1 MPDRIPMMDELD
13 EADEEEDDDG
23 WRERTLAP
31 PLAEPE
37 SLGAP
42 AVALGQHGGGLHSV
56 KEEEEEEDDEKEE
69 EEEEEKD
76 ESEKEKEEKVGG
88 VQESRLITRD
98 GWLRVRMLF
107 GILPFRLRVPKV
119 PFCSGTEVL

>member
-56 KEEEEEEDDEKEE
+56 KEEEEEDEKEE
-69 EEEEEKD
+69 EEEED
-76 ESEKEKEEKVGG
+76 ESEQEMEEKVGG

>member
-37 SLGAP
+37 SLGP
-42 AVALGQHGGGLHSV
+42 PVVALGHHGGGLHSV
-56 KEEEEEEDDEKEE
+56 KEEEEEEEEEGEKEE
-69 EEEEEKD
+69 
-76 ESEKEKEEKVGG
+76 SKEEKVGG
-88 VQESRLITRD
+88 VNESRLITRD
-98 GWLRVRMLF
+98 GWLRVQMLF